1 VGESRSE
8 YNTCLAASA
17 RIIKEIETVQ
27 TASRS
32 QSTHLSEVEDEMLQL
47 KEEQQEYDTE

>member
-1 VGESRSE
+1 M
-8 YNTCLAASA
+8 SA

-47 KEEQQEYDTE
+47 KEEQQEYDTEQSRRKMESETTC